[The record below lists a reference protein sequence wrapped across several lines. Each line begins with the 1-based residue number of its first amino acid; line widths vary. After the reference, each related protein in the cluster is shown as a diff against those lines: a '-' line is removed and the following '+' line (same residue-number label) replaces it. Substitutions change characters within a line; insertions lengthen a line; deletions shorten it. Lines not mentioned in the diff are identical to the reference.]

1 MGAPVPAAAEAPLAG
16 QELAALLGALGPFE
30 RRPEIAAAV
39 SGGPD
44 SMALAVLAHEWAM
57 RLGGR
62 LTALVVDHGLR
73 EESAAEASLAAQ
85 RLADLGIAARVLR
98 WDGPKPSSGIQAA
111 ARDARYRLLCAACR
125 TAGILHLLLGHHAD
139 DQAETVAMRAL
150 HGSGRRGLAGMPAIR
165 EVEGLRLLRPL
176 LGTPKARLLATLRQ
190 RGIDWIEDPS
200 NRDPRFARSRLRAA
214 PPVLPADDLGAARAE
229 EDRRL
234 AVLMAE
240 RARPHPLGFVR
251 FDVEGLDR
259 LPALAVERLI
269 LAVSGGTL
277 PPRSERLAALLDR
290 LGAGNAAATLGGC
303 VLRRRGGELL
313 VMREPRAAAEVAE
326 LRPGQTRRWDG
337 RFEVA
342 LAEAAEPATLRR
354 LGVDGRAALD
364 GASRQRARGVPAL
377 AQQSLPSLWRGNRLA
392 WHPFRLC
399 HPGTP
404 EVRRCGFV
412 PPMGLAEAPFV
423 PANVVSNG
431 GPLIYRQG

>member
-1 MGAPVPAAAEAPLAG
+1 MPAAAEAPLTG

-44 SMALAVLAHEWAM
+44 SMALAVLAHDWAVQ
-57 RLGGR
+57 LGGR
-62 LTALVVDHGLR
+62 LTAFVVDHGLR
-73 EESAAEASLAAQ
+73 RESAAEASLAAQ
-85 RLADLGIAARVLR
+85 RLAALGIAARVLR

-111 ARDARYRLLCAACR
+111 AREARYRLLCAACR
-125 TAGILHLLLGHHAD
+125 TAGILHLLLGHHAG
-139 DQAETVAMRAL
+139 DQAETIAMRAL
-150 HGSGRRGLAGMPAIR
+150 RGSGRRGLAGMPAIR

-190 RGIDWIEDPS
+190 RDIDWIEDPS
-200 NRDPRFARSRLRAA
+200 NRDPRYARSRLRAVLPA
-214 PPVLPADDLGAARAE
+214 LPADDAGAARAE
-229 EDRRL
+229 EDGRL

-259 LPALAVERLI
+259 LPALVVERLI

-290 LGAGNAAATLGGC
+290 LGAGNATSTLGGC

-313 VMREPRAAAEVAE
+313 VVREPRAAAEVAE

-364 GASRQRARGVPAL
+364 SASRRRAGGVPAL

-412 PPMGLAEAPFV
+412 PPIGLAEAPFV